1 MIEAYALSAVALS
14 AAGIVLALLAVISLK
29 IRREEAAYTIT
40 EPTADRLATWV
51 RGVNGVY
58 VRNPGMAMQVRQD
71 LLRLAG
77 QEVVAQD
84 VIAR

>member
-1 MIEAYALSAVALS
+1 MIEAYALSAALA

-29 IRREEAAYTIT
+29 IRREETAYTVT

-58 VRNPGMAMQVRQD
+58 VRSPGMTMQVRQD
-71 LLRLAG
+71 RLSTPRADDAG
-77 QEVVAQD
+77 QGP
-84 VIAR
+84 

>member
-1 MIEAYALSAVALS
+1 MMEAYALSAVAL
-14 AAGIVLALLAVISLK
+14 AVAGVVLALLAVISLK

-51 RGVNGVY
+51 RGVNGMY
-58 VRNPGMAMQVRQD
+58 VRHPGVAMQVRQD

-77 QEVVAQD
+77 QELMTQD